1 MVHFSINL
9 FIQKISPYLYFYT
22 CLCIKVYFHHAFHFR
37 LAYSLPQWAEHV
49 YLYVTET
56 IFLRRFMNICGRH
69 IKYVKGW
76 IACYFSSTL
85 TSLHVLL
92 TGWCNCFL
100 IVVKKMKL
108 FIWFRLHYSLLR
120 MWYTCNYEFISDI
133 LVWRLLT
140 IKLFLLRYIQK
151 LW

>member
-22 CLCIKVYFHHAFHFR
+22 CLCIKVYFHHAFPIR
-37 LAYSLPQWAEHV
+37 LPQWAEHV

-56 IFLRRFMNICGRH
+56 IFLRRFMNLCGRH

-85 TSLHVLL
+85 TSFTCIIERVVYL
-92 TGWCNCFL
+92 FL
-100 IVVKKMKL
+100 IVVKKIKL

-120 MWYTCNYEFISDI
+120 MWYTCNYEFISNI

>member
-1 MVHFSINL
+1 MFMYKGLFSPCIPL
-9 FIQKISPYLYFYT
+9 QISRFITSVSRT
-22 CLCIKVYFHHAFHFR
+22 CLFVCNRNYFFEKIYESMWQAHIICERLNCLLLQFNTNLITCIVER
-37 LAYSLPQWAEHV
+37 VV
-49 YLYVTET
+49 YL
-56 IFLRRFMNICGRH
+56 
-69 IKYVKGW
+69 
-76 IACYFSSTL
+76 
-85 TSLHVLL
+85 
-92 TGWCNCFL
+92 FL